1 MGTYHSGPLGDFSG
15 KIGNVVGSTWR
26 GKAVMRSLPIKSTK
40 APSLSQQ
47 VQRDKFKAVMT
58 FLNPLKE
65 LLNTTFGNNSQVKTP
80 FNNATSYHLK
90 EAVMDVN
97 DTWQMLYPKV
107 LISEGAL
114 QGIQQA
120 VLTPMPNHSLL
131 LQWADNSLQAYAY
144 ADDQLLLVVYAP
156 ALQRYAVFTDEA
168 TRQDGTATLS
178 LPEEFTGQAIETW
191 ASFMTATGNKAALSV
206 YLGSYVVI

>member
-1 MGTYHSGPLGDFSG
+1 MSTYHLGPLGDFSG
-15 KIGNVVGSTWR
+15 KIGNVVGATWR
-26 GKAVMRSLPIKSTK
+26 GKAVMRSLQSSITK
-40 APSLSQQ
+40 APSASQLR
-47 VQRDKFKAVMT
+47 QRDKFKTVIN
-58 FLNPLKE
+58 FLNPIKE
-65 LLNTTFGNNSQVKTP
+65 LLNITFGDTTQVKTP

-120 VLTPMPNHSLL
+120 VLKPMPNHNLQ
-131 LQWADNSLQAYAY
+131 LQWADNSFQAYAY

-156 ALQRYAVFTDEA
+156 ALQRYAVFTDVA

-206 YLGSYVVI
+206 YLGSYVVD